1 MGYQIE
7 RGGVEF
13 HKRFLKNP
21 DYKGSWPS
29 DSDWTTFQ
37 AAHVFENV
45 NDAHKWVRDNK
56 GEGQLGVVCESTNN
70 LIEDPRG

>member
-1 MGYQIE
+1 MGYQVE
-7 RGGVEF
+7 RGGAEF
-13 HKRFLKNP
+13 HQRFLKNP
-21 DYKGSWPS
+21 DYSGNWPV

-56 GEGQLGVVCESTNN
+56 GEGIRELNSGAPQYNCR
-70 LIEDPRG
+70 IKW